1 MSSLLICLAGVAW
14 VAASAAFALYVCPR
28 LMRLAPLSKRAVD
41 AVKKPSYDGL
51 LWAKKPKSQMAMNMV
66 ADGKKNSSR
75 FPALAKVFDQL
86 VIDGVCSTEG
96 KLIHRWDQLSRS
108 EQANQLR
115 YMRETQGDAFA
126 QQVKAK
132 VVAAGKARTK

>member
-1 MSSLLICLAGVAW
+1 MAQ
-14 VAASAAFALYVCPR
+14 
-28 LMRLAPLSKRAVD
+28 AVEII
-41 AVKKPSYDGL
+41 G
-51 LWAKKPKSQMAMNMV
+51 M
-66 ADGKKNSSR
+66 
-75 FPALAKVFDQL
+75 
-86 VIDGVCSTEG
+86 
-96 KLIHRWDQLSRS
+96 QLSRS